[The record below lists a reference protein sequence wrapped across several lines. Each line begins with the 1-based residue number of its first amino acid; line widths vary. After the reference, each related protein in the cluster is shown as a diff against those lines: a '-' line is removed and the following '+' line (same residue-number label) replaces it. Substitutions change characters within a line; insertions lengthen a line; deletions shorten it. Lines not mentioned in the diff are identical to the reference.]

1 MFHAYQQAYISPRL
15 GESGIREIFASGLW
29 SPKKWCLWNPEYS
42 SRNPHSHQRLVSGS
56 QVPLTKNPESRIQ
69 VSWIPLHI
77 ILVKLRNNKQKKFK
91 NKIRSVINE
100 QKIIIRC

>member
-1 MFHAYQQAYISPRL
+1 MVLMEFGIQLKESRIPSTNGFRNPSSPNK
-15 GESGIREIFASGLW
+15 ESGIHG
-29 SPKKWCLWNPEYS
+29 
-42 SRNPHSHQRLVSGS
+42 V
-56 QVPLTKNPESRIQ
+56 ESRTQ

-77 ILVKLRNNKQKKFK
+77 ISVKLRNNKQKKFK